1 MKYIVNQGESI
12 SDVCLNSTGSIT
24 NLDAILTANGFDDWS
39 PILTAG
45 QSIIIPD
52 NVTYDYNTLNQLS
65 TYKAVNNMTDN
76 IINKI
81 NTIINT
87 IINNWILLTGNWNDN
102 GFWLDSAYW
111 ID

>member
-12 SDVCLNSTGSIT
+12 SDVVLNSTGSIT
-24 NLDAILTANGFDDWS
+24 NLDAILTANGFYDWS
-39 PILTAG
+39 PILIAG

-52 NVTYDYNTLNQLS
+52 NVTYDHNTLNQLS

-87 IINNWILLTGNWNDN
+87 IINNWILLTGYWNDN